1 MAEAEKILLYQ
12 WMVGRKRV
20 SLAYLTYIEQEIV
33 ATKRAQSDTIAS
45 KECKKADACQLV
57 VDEMEGLGELLPT
70 VAELEKDLWEKE
82 WDINKAIS
90 RKTVCGCRAI

>member
-1 MAEAEKILLYQ
+1 MISVDGGEKTFESRFDL
-12 WMVGRKRV
+12 
-20 SLAYLTYIEQEIV
+20 EQEIV

-90 RKTVCGCRAI
+90 RKIVCGCRAI